1 MRGDLSGLGGPGG
14 GRLPPVPVV
23 LGVVALSLFLS
34 GFSGILAELSLFN
47 LAETLLGGTNENLT
61 YTMGFMMF
69 AMGAGAA
76 MTAHR
81 WFRAVSPDLL
91 IAVELAISL
100 LAMVSVV
107 GIYALSGLLPGSAP
121 WLIWGFSP
129 LLGLVIGLEIPV
141 VLRINESLGLGLRPN
156 AALALA
162 PDYFGALAAFVLFA
176 FWMLPELGLA
186 HSAWLGGILNLAV
199 AGAVL
204 LVFRVRLRLPTGTT
218 VAFLAVAAGA
228 LLLGWKLPV
237 WMERAEQL
245 HYRDGIA
252 ASEETPYQQVVITD
266 RALPGNPRYRAFDEA
281 KPKLVLAQAGPI
293 ALVKMEAYHP
303 SLCPED
309 VRLFINGGLQFSTCD
324 EHRYHEMLV
333 HPARFLAAQ
342 SITSTRRGP
351 WRVLVMGGGD
361 GLAVREV
368 LKYGGNGD
376 GGDAGGSGGEALE
389 VHLVELDEVVVS
401 LFRDDPR
408 FTRLNGHSLADP
420 RVRVITGDAFRY
432 LRETRE
438 RYNLI
443 VLDFPDP
450 HQTATARLYS
460 VQLYRFAARAL
471 APGGILATQ
480 SFSPLFHP
488 RAFLVVRKTMAA
500 AGFRVVSLQVPM
512 LTFEHWGFHVGSL
525 HLSEGEMKARLE
537 RFSTPVPTRYLNRAA
552 VQAAFRWDKEMPFS
566 QLKNGDLP
574 VNDQFTLPLQRIY
587 TRGWGAP

>member
-1 MRGDLSGLGGPGG
+1 MPLL
-14 GRLPPVPVV
+14 

-76 MTAHR
+76 LTAFR
-81 WFRAVSPDLL
+81 WFRTVSPDLL

-107 GIYALSGLLPGSAP
+107 GIYSLSGLLPDSAP

-186 HSAWLGGILNLAV
+186 RSAWLGGILNLGV

-204 LVFRVRLRLPTGTT
+204 LVFRARLRHPAVTT
-218 VAFLAVAAGA
+218 LAFGAVTAGA
-228 LLLGWKLPV
+228 LLLGWELQG

-266 RALPGNPRYRAFDEA
+266 RELPGNTRYSSFNEA
-281 KPKLVLAQAGPI
+281 RPKKVLAREGAA
-293 ALVKMEAYHP
+293 ALVKMEAIHP

-309 VRLFINGGLQFSTCD
+309 VRLFIDGGLQFSTCD

-333 HPARFLAAQ
+333 HPAWFLAAQ
-342 SITSTRRGP
+342 STAGARQGP

-361 GLAVREV
+361 GLAVREL
-368 LKYGGNGD
+368 LKYGAD
-376 GGDAGGSGGEALE
+376 GGGGDALE
-389 VHLVELDEVVVS
+389 VHLVELDEAVVS

-420 RVRVITGDAFRY
+420 RVRFISGDAFRY

-438 RYNLI
+438 RYHLI

-488 RAFLVVRKTMAA
+488 WAFLVVRKTMAA

-525 HLSEGEMKARLE
+525 QLSAAEMKARLD

-552 VQAAFRWDKEMPFS
+552 VQAAHRWDKELPLS
-566 QLKNGDLP
+566 QLNNEALP

-587 TRGWGAP
+587 TRGWNAP

>member
-1 MRGDLSGLGGPGG
+1 
-14 GRLPPVPVV
+14 
-23 LGVVALSLFLS
+23 
-34 GFSGILAELSLFN
+34 
-47 LAETLLGGTNENLT
+47 
-61 YTMGFMMF
+61 
-69 AMGAGAA
+69 
-76 MTAHR
+76 
-81 WFRAVSPDLL
+81 
-91 IAVELAISL
+91 
-100 LAMVSVV
+100 V
-107 GIYALSGLLPGSAP
+107 GIYTLSGLLPESTP

-141 VLRINESLGLGLRPN
+141 VLRINESLGLGLRTN

-186 HSAWLGGILNLAV
+186 RSAWLGGILNLGV

-204 LVFRVRLRLPTGTT
+204 LVFRVRLRWPAGTAL
-218 VAFLAVAAGA
+218 AFGAVTAGA
-228 LLLGWKLPV
+228 LLLGWELPG

-266 RALPGNPRYRAFDEA
+266 RALPGNPSYRAFTEA
-281 KPKLVLAQAGPI
+281 KPKAVLAQAGPI
-293 ALVKMEAYHP
+293 ALVKMKTYHP

-309 VRLFINGGLQFSTCD
+309 VRLFIDGGLQFSTCD

-333 HPARFLAAQ
+333 HPARFLAAPP
-342 SITSTRRGP
+342 RRGP

-361 GLAVREV
+361 GLAVREL
-368 LKYGGNGD
+368 LKYGK
-376 GGDAGGSGGEALE
+376 GGEALE
-389 VHLVELDEVVVS
+389 VHLVELDEAVVS

-432 LRETRE
+432 LRETRQ
-438 RYNLI
+438 RYQLI

-471 APGGILATQ
+471 ATGGILATQ